1 MVAGTK
7 SLGARKHARKNPPDG
22 CWPRALHGGNRGRCV
37 IPPGVS
43 ARSLTLAA
51 SVLLLAFTTYLF
63 TQVRSGP
70 DIGPSPEGHPGASAP
85 GSSGVTSLGP
95 AAGPGLGHSL
105 GPLAPARA
113 TPPAPAPTEPTPS
126 QPQAA
131 PAPDP
136 VTPVAPPALAA
147 QIESSA
153 DSAFDEANR
162 RYDQRDYDEARS
174 LVVPALANSPG
185 LRACAASWSLRPAS
199 WGSSTSPRRTTR
211 TCRSVTAPT
220 CADAAHSTARRFAS
234 NQPARSARWQH
245 LAGRMLNGSA
255 SPDKVAP
262 LATGKGK

>member
-1 MVAGTK
+1 M
-7 SLGARKHARKNPPDG
+7 
-22 CWPRALHGGNRGRCV
+22 

-43 ARSLTLAA
+43 ARLLTLAA

-85 GSSGVTSLGP
+85 GSSGGTSLGP
-95 AAGPGLGHSL
+95 SRGPSLGHSL

-153 DSAFDEANR
+153 DLAFDEANR

-174 LVVPALANSPG
+174 LALSL
-185 LRACAASWSLRPAS
+185 LRTRP
-199 WGSSTSPRRTTR
+199 
-211 TCRSVTAPT
+211 
-220 CADAAHSTARRFAS
+220 D
-234 NQPARSARWQH
+234 SARM
-245 LAGRMLNGSA
+245 RRIVVSA
-255 SPDKVAP
+255 SCIMGELDVAQTHYSHLP
-262 LATGKGK
+262 ERDRADMRRRCAQYGAAFRE